1 MKIVTFNIRMDNPED
16 GKNAFPH
23 RRALI
28 KKAIESRAPDIIGFQ
43 EVLPHMADWLK
54 ESLGDY
60 YIIGHG
66 REKDLS
72 GEQALIAYKKTAY
85 NLHYTETFWLSPTPS
100 IPGSRYK
107 GQSGCPR
114 TCICAVFED
123 KSHRLFQ
130 VWNTH
135 LDHIGKSARLH
146 ALEQIMRTIHTCEK
160 VLPFILMGDFNAL
173 PDEKE
178 LAPLFAPEFASYGL
192 RDVTAQSGGT
202 FHDYGTIQSEKI
214 DYVFACRAFR
224 AQGCTLWRD
233 CEDGVY
239 ISDHYPL
246 EADLI
251 FRA

>member
-1 MKIVTFNIRMDNPED
+1 
-16 GKNAFPH
+16 
-23 RRALI
+23 
-28 KKAIESRAPDIIGFQ
+28 
-43 EVLPHMADWLK
+43 
-54 ESLGDY
+54 
-60 YIIGHG
+60 
-66 REKDLS
+66 
-72 GEQALIAYKKTAY
+72 
-85 NLHYTETFWLSPTPS
+85 
-100 IPGSRYK
+100 
-107 GQSGCPR
+107 
-114 TCICAVFED
+114 
-123 KSHRLFQ
+123 
-130 VWNTH
+130 
-135 LDHIGKSARLH
+135 
-146 ALEQIMRTIHTCEK
+146 MRTIHTCEK

-178 LAPLFAPEFASYGL
+178 LAPLFAHEFASSGL